1 MPRLDRTHDPQLRS
15 WVASANGHPD
25 FPIQNLPL
33 GVFTPPGG
41 ARARGGVAIGDEVLD
56 LAAAAATGLFSGEG
70 ARAIEAASDDALN
83 RFFALGAGPR
93 RALRARLSELLAEG
107 AAEAEKLEG
116 ALHRAAGCTMHLP
129 AHIGDYTDFYVG
141 IHHATNVGKAFRPD
155 SPLLPNYKYVPIGY
169 HGRASSVRPS
179 GTPVRRPNGQR
190 KPPGEA
196 EPSFG
201 PSERLD
207 YELELGVWIGPG
219 NELGRP
225 IPITEAAEHI
235 AGFCL
240 LNDWSAR
247 DIQAWEYQPLG
258 PFLAKSF
265 GSTISPWVITPE
277 ALAPFRIP
285 QPPRPEDDPAPL
297 PYLLDETDQREG
309 ALDLTLDVRLLTPGL
324 RAQDLPA
331 HRLSLSAARHMYW
344 TVAQLIAHHTSNGCN
359 LRPGDLLGTGTISSP
374 DEMGYGSLLETT
386 QGGKQPV
393 TLASG
398 EERRFLEDGDEVILS
413 ARANREGFV
422 PIGFGDCWGTV
433 LPALGGA

>member
-1 MPRLDRTHDPQLRS
+1 MARLDRTHDPQLRS

-41 ARARGGVAIGDEVLD
+41 ARARGGVAIGDEILD

-83 RFFALGAGPR
+83 RFSPSAPARDGRCGRGSPNCWPRAPPR
-93 RALRARLSELLAEG
+93 RRRWKERCTAPQAARCTCRPTSATTPISTSASTTRPTSARL
-107 AAEAEKLEG
+107 
-116 ALHRAAGCTMHLP
+116 
-129 AHIGDYTDFYVG
+129 
-141 IHHATNVGKAFRPD
+141 FRPD
-155 SPLLPNYKYVPIGY
+155 NPLLPNYKYVPIGY

-258 PFLAKSF
+258 PFLAKNF
-265 GSTISPWVITPE
+265 ASTISPWVITPE

-309 ALDLTLDVRLLTPGL
+309 ALDLELEVR
-324 RAQDLPA
+324 
-331 HRLSLSAARHMYW
+331 AADSR
-344 TVAQLIAHHTSNGCN
+344 V
-359 LRPGDLLGTGTISSP
+359 
-374 DEMGYGSLLETT
+374 
-386 QGGKQPV
+386 
-393 TLASG
+393 
-398 EERRFLEDGDEVILS
+398 
-413 ARANREGFV
+413 ARAGSPCRTGS
-422 PIGFGDCWGTV
+422 P
-433 LPALGGA
+433 